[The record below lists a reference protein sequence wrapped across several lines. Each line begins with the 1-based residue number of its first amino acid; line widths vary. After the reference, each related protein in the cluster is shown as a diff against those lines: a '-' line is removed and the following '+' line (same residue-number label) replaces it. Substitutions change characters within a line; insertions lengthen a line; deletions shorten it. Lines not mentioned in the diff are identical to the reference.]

1 MNNDPKTPTS
11 PVNRR
16 ELLAAGAATAMASM
30 SNNVQGAEG
39 AAEQLNATTLTPFLT
54 FMGQAADAIK
64 LYVNLFKNSKVAS
77 MELYGAEGP
86 GPEGTVRMANIILC
100 GQPLRCLD
108 SPMKHNWTFS
118 PAISMFIESKD
129 EAEIVHYFEKLS
141 DKGLVLMPLDS
152 YPFSKK
158 FAWVQDRFGVNW
170 QLSVAMGE

>member
-1 MNNDPKTPTS
+1 MTNDRKPPTS

-16 ELLAAGAATAMASM
+16 ELLAAGTATAMVSM
-30 SNNVQGAEG
+30 SNKLQGAEG
-39 AAEQLNATTLTPFLT
+39 VDEQANATKLTPFLT
-54 FMGQAADAIK
+54 FMGQADDAIK
-64 LYVNLFKNSKVAS
+64 LYVSLFKNSKIAS
-77 MELYGAEGP
+77 IEHYGAEGP
-86 GPEGTVRMANIILC
+86 GPAGTVRMAEIIVC

-170 QLSVAMGE
+170 QLSVV